1 MSLYGMMRTGVS
13 GMNAQANRLSTVA
26 DNIANSDTTGY
37 KRSSIEFSSLVM
49 PTTGGAYNSGG
60 VNSTIRTAV
69 TDRGDLKG
77 TTSVS
82 DLAIR
87 GDGFFVVQDSSGT
100 PYMTRAGSFVPDAQG
115 RLVNAAGFQLMAY
128 SYENGVPAAT
138 VNGFQGLVPVQISDG
153 KMTATPSTSG
163 TFSGNL
169 PSGATP
175 VAAPATLPSGNAAT
189 AQYTNKSSMVVYDNL
204 GNKVMVDIYFTK
216 TGAGTWDVAVFDQS
230 KAAPGGPFPYGAGGQ
245 LAPVAVP
252 PAPAVPITLTFDGNG
267 KLTGT
272 DNVTFNVPG
281 GASLKLDLKG
291 LSQIGTGYT
300 ATGKVNGNGP
310 SSIEKVTI
318 GKDGTI
324 YAQYQDGSTKPLY
337 KIPLAQVPSPDRLI
351 QQSGNVFTQSPDSG
365 EVQIGFAGE
374 GKRGDII
381 SGALENSN
389 VDIAEELTNMI
400 SSQRSYTANSK
411 VFQTG
416 SELMDILV
424 NLKR

>member
-60 VNSTIRTAV
+60 VNSTIRTAI

-115 RLVNAAGFQLMAY
+115 RLVNAAGYQLMAY
-128 SYENGVPAAT
+128 SYANGVPAAT

-169 PSGATP
+169 PSGAT
-175 VAAPATLPSGNAAT
+175 AIALPATAPSGNAAT

-216 TGAGTWDVAVFDQS
+216 TAAGTWDVAVFDQS
-230 KAAPGGPFPYGAGGQ
+230 KAAAGGPFPYGAGGL
-245 LAPVAVP
+245 LANA
-252 PAPAVPITLTFDGNG
+252 TLNFDGTG
-267 KLTGT
+267 KLTGPT
-272 DNVTFNVPG
+272 DSVTFTVPG
-281 GASLKLDLKG
+281 GAPLKLDLKG
-291 LSQIGTGYT
+291 LGQIGTGYT
-300 ATGKVNGNGP
+300 ATGQVNGNGP
-310 SSIEKVTI
+310 SNIEKVTI

-337 KIPLAQVPSPDRLI
+337 KIPLADVPSPDRLI

-365 EVQIGFAGE
+365 DVQIGFAGE
-374 GKRGDII
+374 GKRGEII